1 MTGEAGAGQ
10 RPPWFDP
17 RVPAREDCVLRPM
30 LDARAAR
37 HPERRFALFEDGT
50 RWTYAECL
58 AEVRS
63 AAAGLQSLGVRKGDR
78 VLAWLPTGR
87 AMLRTWFAANYLGAV
102 FVPINTA
109 YRGAVLAHVI
119 NAAHARVLVAHSA
132 LVPRLE
138 GLELAHVADVVLA
151 DDDGSGV
158 STPTGLRLHDESALR
173 GDAASLGDPPDVN
186 HWDEQ
191 SIIYT
196 SGTTGLSK
204 GVLSPYLQLYTTAS
218 IVYGYLREGESIL
231 VNLPMFHVGGT
242 SAVYIALIRGGGV
255 HLVDGFSTTR
265 FWDQVREGHCA
276 TTSGLIG
283 VMAAFLA
290 REPAR
295 ADDRDNPLRCITMFP
310 INEETVAFARR
321 FGFDYLTGF
330 NMTEV
335 SAPLV
340 TDINTSS
347 HGSCGRPRSG
357 VQARIV
363 DEHDVEVPG
372 GSTGELVL
380 RSETPWTMCIGYDG
394 QPQATAEA
402 WRNGWFHTGDLFRQD
417 EQGEFYFVDRRKD
430 AIRRRGENIS
440 SFEVENAVRQ
450 YPDVEEAVA
459 IGVQSEVAEE
469 EVMVVVT
476 ARSGRVIDPQGL
488 AEFLI
493 PRLPYF
499 MVPRYV
505 RVVAEIPKTETNKVR
520 KVVFRDQ
527 GITADTWDR
536 ERAGIWFYLTPIV
549 YPLELAPRAL
559 QGVLAANPF
568 TGIVQGF
575 RAFALGGE
583 VPWGSLLWS
592 VIFAVAALAAGATA
606 LGRARH
612 ELPDLV

>member
-1 MTGEAGAGQ
+1 MSGGTEAER

-30 LDARAAR
+30 LETRAAR

-50 RWTYAECL
+50 SWTYGECL
-58 AEVRS
+58 AEVRR
-63 AAAGLQSLGVRKGDR
+63 AAAGLQQLGIRKGDR
-78 VLAWLPTGR
+78 VLAWLPTGK
-87 AMLRTWFAANYLGAV
+87 AILRTWFAANYLGAV
-102 FVPINTA
+102 YVPLNTA

-119 NAAHARVLVAHSA
+119 NASRARVLVAHSA
-132 LVPRLE
+132 LVERLA
-138 GLELAHVADVVLA
+138 GLSLGHLTDVVV
-151 DDDGSGV
+151 SGGAPGDSPLPGV
-158 STPTGLRLHDESALR
+158 RLHAESVLQ
-173 GDAASLGDPPDVN
+173 GDDSAVEDVEVN
-186 HWDEQ
+186 HWDAQ

-204 GVLSPYLQLYTTAS
+204 GVLSPYLQLYTTAAV
-218 IVYGYLREGESIL
+218 VYGYLREGESIL

-242 SAVYIALIRGGGV
+242 SGVYIALMRGGSV
-255 HLVDGFSTTR
+255 YLVDGFSTTR
-265 FWDQVREGHCA
+265 FWDQVREGNCA
-276 TTSGLIG
+276 TTCGLIG

-295 ADDRDNPLRCITMFP
+295 PDDDDNPLRCMTMFP
-310 INEETVAFARR
+310 VNEETVAFARR

-340 TDINTSS
+340 TDLNTSIY
-347 HGSCGRPRSG
+347 GSCGRPRSG

-363 DEHDVEVPG
+363 DEHDVEVPQG
-372 GSTGELVL
+372 AVGELVL
-380 RSETPWTMCIGYDG
+380 RSDTPWTMCIGYDG

-417 EQGEFYFVDRRKD
+417 EHGDFYFVDRRKD

-450 YPDVEEAVA
+450 YPDVAEAVA

-476 ARSGRVIDPQGL
+476 ARPGHDVDPRAL
-488 AEFLI
+488 VEFLI

-520 KVVFRDQ
+520 KIVFREQ

-536 ERAGIWFYLTPIV
+536 EKAGLR
-549 YPLELAPRAL
+549 LRREK
-559 QGVLAANPF
+559 
-568 TGIVQGF
+568 
-575 RAFALGGE
+575 LGE
-583 VPWGSLLWS
+583 K
-592 VIFAVAALAAGATA
+592 
-606 LGRARH
+606 
-612 ELPDLV
+612 

>member
-1 MTGEAGAGQ
+1 VTGEAPREP
-10 RPPWFDP
+10 RPPWFDA

-50 RWTYAECL
+50 SWTYGECL
-58 AEVRS
+58 AEVRA
-63 AAAGLQSLGVRKGDR
+63 AAAGLQRLGVRKGDR
-78 VLAWLPTGR
+78 VLAWLPTGK
-87 AMLRTWFAANYLGAV
+87 AILQTWFAANYLGAV
-102 FVPINTA
+102 FVPLNTA
-109 YRGAVLAHVI
+109 YRGAVLAHVV
-119 NAAHARVLVAHSA
+119 NSARARVLVAHPA
-132 LVPRLE
+132 LVSRLA
-138 GLELAHVADVVLA
+138 GLELAHLTDVVVT
-151 DDDGSGV
+151 DDGAGDS
-158 STPTGLRLHDESALR
+158 PAPGLRFHVASALR
-173 GDAASLGDPPDVN
+173 GDDAALDDALDVD

-242 SAVYIALIRGGGV
+242 SAVYIALIRSGGV

-265 FWDQVREGHCA
+265 FWEQVREGGCA

-295 ADDRDNPLRCITMFP
+295 PDDRDNPLRCMPMFP
-310 INEETVAFARR
+310 VNEETVAFARR

-340 TDINTSS
+340 TDINTASY
-347 HGSCGRPRSG
+347 GSCGRPRSG
-357 VQARIV
+357 VEARIV
-363 DEHDVEVPG
+363 DEHDIDVPPG
-372 GSTGELVL
+372 AVGELVL
-380 RSETPWTMCIGYDG
+380 RSDTPWTTCIGYDG

-417 EQGEFYFVDRRKD
+417 DRGEFYFVDRRKD

-450 YPDVEEAVA
+450 FPDVEEAVA
-459 IGVQSEVAEE
+459 VGVQSEVAEE

-476 ARSGRVIDPQGL
+476 ARAGRQLDPHAL
-488 AEFLI
+488 TEFLI

-505 RVVAEIPKTETNKVR
+505 RVVAEVPKTETNKVR
-520 KVVFRDQ
+520 KVVFREQ

-536 ERAGIWFYLTPIV
+536 ERAGLR
-549 YPLELAPRAL
+549 LRREKL
-559 QGVLAANPF
+559 
-568 TGIVQGF
+568 
-575 RAFALGGE
+575 
-583 VPWGSLLWS
+583 
-592 VIFAVAALAAGATA
+592 
-606 LGRARH
+606 
-612 ELPDLV
+612 